1 MIDSK
6 NRRILFKLCNEIS
19 SNCKMRNIFLTLAI
33 MFSTSLIMVTFII
46 GYNAKETIKFYES
59 QEYIQGD
66 IDGDV
71 NEFIN
76 GGSIPYEV
84 SKVKNIIFTAQD
96 IYNGL
101 NNQTLIYEKDG
112 IVLKKT
118 SSPEF
123 FKKEGINLLV
133 GDFPK
138 NSNDL
143 LLSYE
148 AYNILKGV
156 KVGSKINVGVMIDEK
171 GSVLQSNEFNVVG
184 IIKDSNDKLSIYS
197 GNMTMLTN
205 CTMVITFLII
215 LISFASYLIIYTI
228 LYIHV
233 ITERS
238 TYKLL
243 RVVGMKGRNVRKLL
257 FYQGMKCS
265 IIGIP
270 LGIAIAYLI
279 SNFICKDVV
288 NITGYTLIG
297 EVRYPYFLIVLT
309 LVVIAMIINFS
320 SSKPS
325 DTVENI
331 KSDYSDSSQ
340 TLDKSRS
347 ISLTNGRIRLKD
359 IAISN
364 ILSNKNRST
373 LTIGSIIFAS
383 IIIIFAIN
391 AYLSLDV
398 EKCLSMF
405 FNENGDGFSSINIRS
420 DIIKFQNGVAKIGLI
435 ISIIIEIIAILNIT
449 NSTLTSLISRRV
461 EFETL
466 MAIGM
471 HRRDV
476 KKLVVMEGYYTFVI
490 SSVPILIFGPYIG
503 SYIIML
509 VPYNVVIS
517 AVNIFIPL
525 IFSLVL
531 GLIINV
537 TVPYL
542 SYLFLSK
549 RNFFYD
555 TDI

>member
-1 MIDSK
+1 
-6 NRRILFKLCNEIS
+6 
-19 SNCKMRNIFLTLAI
+19 
-33 MFSTSLIMVTFII
+33 
-46 GYNAKETIKFYES
+46 
-59 QEYIQGD
+59 
-66 IDGDV
+66 
-71 NEFIN
+71 
-76 GGSIPYEV
+76 
-84 SKVKNIIFTAQD
+84 
-96 IYNGL
+96 
-101 NNQTLIYEKDG
+101 
-112 IVLKKT
+112 
-118 SSPEF
+118 
-123 FKKEGINLLV
+123 
-133 GDFPK
+133 
-138 NSNDL
+138 
-143 LLSYE
+143 
-148 AYNILKGV
+148 
-156 KVGSKINVGVMIDEK
+156 
-171 GSVLQSNEFNVVG
+171 
-184 IIKDSNDKLSIYS
+184 
-197 GNMTMLTN
+197 
-205 CTMVITFLII
+205 
-215 LISFASYLIIYTI
+215 
-228 LYIHV
+228 
-233 ITERS
+233 
-238 TYKLL
+238 
-243 RVVGMKGRNVRKLL
+243 
-257 FYQGMKCS
+257 
-265 IIGIP
+265 
-270 LGIAIAYLI
+270 
-279 SNFICKDVV
+279 
-288 NITGYTLIG
+288 
-297 EVRYPYFLIVLT
+297 
-309 LVVIAMIINFS
+309 MIISFS

-325 DTVENI
+325 YTVENI
-331 KSDYSDSSQ
+331 KIDYSDNSQ

-364 ILSNKNRST
+364 ILSNKNRSI

-405 FNENGDGFSSINIRS
+405 LNQNADEFSSISIRS

-449 NSTLTSLISRRV
+449 NSTLTSLISRRI

-525 IFSLVL
+525 IFSLTL
-531 GLIINV
+531 GLIINI